1 MPTFL
6 SEMQKLFGRPQH
18 YTIFKQILSS
28 KTNQNYK
35 KYEGPELDHSR
46 KISAK
51 YQGKP
56 IPF

>member
-1 MPTFL
+1 MPTFW

-18 YTIFKQILSS
+18 YTIVKEVLRS

-35 KYEGPELDHSR
+35 KYEGPELDYWR

-51 YQGKP
+51 YQG
-56 IPF
+56 